1 MNVINIYDIRK
12 LPANRRLQS
21 PPPGV
26 DDGTLYV
33 YTAPTLLLYG
43 QQTNQKRDPYTIK
56 LWEPHNNGDDNGN
69 QGRIHH
75 EN

>member
-33 YTAPTLLLYG
+33 YTAPTLRGGRVYIM
-43 QQTNQKRDPYTIK
+43 T

-75 EN
+75 DTN